1 MTLGASR
8 TVSGAVTA
16 KEWDYL
22 EHHDSKGV
30 DYLGALC
37 PLAACGIVLN
47 AETLGGWDCLGV
59 L

>member
-22 EHHDSKGV
+22 ELHDSKGGG
-30 DYLGALC
+30 LFGGA
-37 PLAACGIVLN
+37 VSSS
-47 AETLGGWDCLGV
+47 GV
-59 L
+59 WNSFEC